1 MRNKRRLKSLLKRLG
16 FIHSKGDNTWY
27 YPYPNEEYRSSLSIT
42 FTRMNRKTYV
52 VTTQPM
58 IKGGYFLDTQ
68 LNDIINFL
76 NKIPELKSEIRE
88 IRLEK
93 LLD

>member
-27 YPYPNEEYRSSLSIT
+27 YGELSLT
-42 FTRMNRKTYV
+42 FTRMNRKTCV
-52 VTTQPM
+52 ITTQPM
-58 IKGGYFLDTQ
+58 IKGRYFLDSQ

-76 NKIPELKSEIRE
+76 SNIPELKSKIRE
-88 IRLEK
+88 IRLDQLLEK
-93 LLD
+93 SN